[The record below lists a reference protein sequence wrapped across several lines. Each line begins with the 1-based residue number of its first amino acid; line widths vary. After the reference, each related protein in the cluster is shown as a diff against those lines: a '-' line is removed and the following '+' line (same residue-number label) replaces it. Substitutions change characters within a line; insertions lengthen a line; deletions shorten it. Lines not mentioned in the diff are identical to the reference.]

1 MSITMENSRKIKKVL
16 VSILTATLSIIMFV
30 NRAAAANSVSYLE
43 NFELEGIV
51 DSCES
56 MGWNKSFWK

>member
-1 MSITMENSRKIKKVL
+1 MKNSRKIKKVL
-16 VSILTATLSIIMFV
+16 ISILTATLSIIMFV
-30 NRAAAANSVSYLE
+30 TRAAAANSVSYLE

-56 MGWNKSFWK
+56 MGWNKSF